1 MKNLKNL
8 KIKIYKNNNSL
19 LYANFFKE
27 IILENT
33 NNIIKD
39 IKNPDLIEYLKKEKV
54 LNTKDSDELELWVYK
69 YMNINEN
76 ILKTECTFWDGWDD
90 EVYETSGLIIDK
102 SKKNRVIISYDKNI
116 YEKVFWFIKGGITM
130 CYYWDKNSEI
140 YIDNENVEDYIDL
153 IDMLKKNNK
162 IEIVLNDI
170 AYKEIKDVKITIGF
184 EIFL

>member
-54 LNTKDSDELELWVYK
+54 LNTKDSDELEL
-69 YMNINEN
+69 
-76 ILKTECTFWDGWDD
+76 
-90 EVYETSGLIIDK
+90 
-102 SKKNRVIISYDKNI
+102 
-116 YEKVFWFIKGGITM
+116 
-130 CYYWDKNSEI
+130 
-140 YIDNENVEDYIDL
+140 
-153 IDMLKKNNK
+153 
-162 IEIVLNDI
+162 
-170 AYKEIKDVKITIGF
+170 
-184 EIFL
+184 